1 MDFITKLPLSEEPA
15 TGNFYDSILVI
26 VDRLTKFSYFIPYRE
41 STNAE
46 EFAYLFYYNIAR
58 THGLPSEIISDR
70 GPPFMSKFWQGLTG
84 YLGINHKLSTAYHKE
99 TDGQT
104 ERMNQVLEQYLRC
117 YINYDQTN
125 WVEKLPAAQLAYNTA
140 TNESTKTTP
149 AYANFGF
156 NPDAYRQARDTVINP
171 KAILTSDQLK
181 NLHEE
186 MKTELEFVRNRM
198 TTYANKKRIE
208 GPTFSEGDMVYFATK
223 NIQTKRQNKK
233 LDYKYIGPYK
243 IKRKIKDTNY
253 ELDLPPKVKLHPIVH
268 ISLLESAEN
277 TIQVKTNNE
286 PDTQID
292 GPEEYIVE
300 AILDMDKID
309 NKTMYLVKWKDYPDS
324 ENTWEPPEHLNH
336 AQRLLRNFHR
346 ERQNR
351 SQQRAQGR

>member
-1 MDFITKLPLSEEPA
+1 
-15 TGNFYDSILVI
+15 
-26 VDRLTKFSYFIPYRE
+26 
-41 STNAE
+41 
-46 EFAYLFYYNIAR
+46 
-58 THGLPSEIISDR
+58 
-70 GPPFMSKFWQGLTG
+70 
-84 YLGINHKLSTAYHKE
+84 
-99 TDGQT
+99 
-104 ERMNQVLEQYLRC
+104 MNQVLEQYLRC

-140 TNESTKTTP
+140 TNESTKITP

-156 NPDAYRQARDTVINP
+156 NPDAHQQARDTVINP

-268 ISLLESAEN
+268 ISLLESAKD

-286 PDTQID
+286 PDTQVD

-300 AILDMDKID
+300 AILDMAEID
-309 NKTMYLVKWKDYPDS
+309 NKTMYFVKWKDYPDS
-324 ENTWEPPEHLNH
+324 ENTWEPPEHLSH
-336 AQRLLRNFHR
+336 AQRLLKGFHQQLR
-346 ERQNR
+346 TKKGQRQ
-351 SQQRAQGR
+351 SQT